1 MKAPIDAQIWSDQR
15 HPLSRTCI
23 TRRAASTI
31 ESLCGSKRSAQSLH
45 DSRCR
50 PESECCMCAILEQL
64 VGVGWHS
71 PKHHASPMVN
81 TCTGAL
87 ISSRQTWPRSSPPLP
102 FSYPPRPFL
111 FSSASVCGVFR
122 FVVMDPSYAYSFG
135 WGECPDY
142 APMSDEQWKARE
154 RAAFAWE
161 IDGSSQGC
169 WVSPECLQ
177 HYPTMPVP
185 SGSADSA
192 WSGSSISCPLDSGT
206 GTSCS
211 HAQVA
216 AQCTDYHLLVT
227 DFPDVSSSLQQAPQ
241 QPMAFPSSSSQQPS
255 TQTPMLQLTTPSRT
269 AHLPPLDTS
278 STSTLSPST
287 FCPAEHSPER
297 TTPTEEDVDGQTIR
311 VQQPRFEAD
320 LYTARWVRGEGTGRA
335 GTHPDIVHA
344 RRRYRTNASTGWC
357 GFCSTWHKLKDSA
370 FVSRRSPIAVS
381 MLTLP

>member
-1 MKAPIDAQIWSDQR
+1 
-15 HPLSRTCI
+15 
-23 TRRAASTI
+23 
-31 ESLCGSKRSAQSLH
+31 
-45 DSRCR
+45 
-50 PESECCMCAILEQL
+50 
-64 VGVGWHS
+64 
-71 PKHHASPMVN
+71 
-81 TCTGAL
+81 
-87 ISSRQTWPRSSPPLP
+87 
-102 FSYPPRPFL
+102 
-111 FSSASVCGVFR
+111 
-122 FVVMDPSYAYSFG
+122 MDPSYAYSFG

-241 QPMAFPSSSSQQPS
+241 QPMAFPPSSSQQPS

-335 GTHPDIVHA
+335 G
-344 RRRYRTNASTGWC
+344 WC

-370 FVSRRSPIAVS
+370 FWYHMHYTHGISYVTGRPLEGPRKVARGTKTSQVLCGRCNRWIEVGHQTERARTTYFRHAHKCHTTQDALHKTSR
-381 MLTLP
+381 